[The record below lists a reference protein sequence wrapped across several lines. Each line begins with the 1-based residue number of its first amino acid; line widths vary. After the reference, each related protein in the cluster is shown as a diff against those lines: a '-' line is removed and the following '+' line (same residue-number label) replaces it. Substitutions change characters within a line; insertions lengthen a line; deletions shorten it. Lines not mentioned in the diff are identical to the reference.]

1 MINSFKRYEVG
12 QKVLHDLELSQVGL
26 RTFYGNVRN
35 ICLKYRNAYLLN
47 RLKMSRVRKI
57 QLSLMYSAMQRR
69 LSVNRLL
76 IQD

>member
-12 QKVLHDLELSQVGL
+12 QTVLHDLELSQVGL

-35 ICLKYRNAYLLN
+35 ICLKYRNDYLLN